1 MTRHVSLS
9 RVLAVMAMFGA
20 LAVRCS
26 PTPPP
31 TPSLP
36 PAALLPVEVTGV
48 GAIPPGRTSLPT
60 MTIRL
65 TEADVATIARG
76 EGSLV
81 ITFTDSAGAGDSIGL
96 IGEPA
101 VSAPGSL
108 GVTAGLSRPSV
119 IVLSIVDSDPL
130 NIEQVTISNLRLSA
144 SAAAAAGPIRA
155 TITEC
160 TGSLAGCAPERELA
174 SPGTVGEPGEQA
186 GRQVRWFREVR
197 LPTTDRSV

>member
-1 MTRHVSLS
+1 
-9 RVLAVMAMFGA
+9 MAMLGA
-20 LAVRCS
+20 LAASCS

-31 TPSLP
+31 TPSSP

-48 GAIPPGRTSLPT
+48 GAIPPGRTSLPA

-81 ITFTDSAGAGDSIGL
+81 IAFTDSAGAGESIGL
-96 IGEPA
+96 VGTAA
-101 VSAPGSL
+101 VLAPGSL
-108 GVTAGLSRPSV
+108 GVTATLSQPSV
-119 IVLSIVDSDPL
+119 VVLNIVDSDPL
-130 NIEQVTISNLRLSA
+130 NIEQVTVSNLRLSA
-144 SAAAAAGPIRA
+144 SADAAPGPIRA
-155 TITEC
+155 TITAC

-186 GRQVRWFREVR
+186 GRQVR
-197 LPTTDRSV
+197 